1 MPVVMFSTKHRER
14 TLSVSMRSLE
24 LAAIVGGCCRGR
36 RLVAND
42 HATEGV

>member
-1 MPVVMFSTKHRER
+1 MPVAMFSTKHRER

-24 LAAIVGGCCRGR
+24 LAAIVGGCFRGR